1 MALWVAAVIMFLL
14 QASQDKLKLYILVL
28 LHPGQTE
35 TIRVFLAFRNELEET
50 LSGVC
55 DHEVEFF
62 LKAN

>member
-1 MALWVAAVIMFLL
+1 MPLGSSGNHVS
-14 QASQDKLKLYILVL
+14 ASSLPGETEILVL

-35 TIRVFLAFRNELEET
+35 TICVFLAFRNELEET